1 MKSTLFNRV
10 AIVFVALSFF
20 ISALSCVE
28 QEYEISEENLNTEV
42 TIFQEGV
49 QIPIGSTAE
58 LKVKD
63 LLEKFGED
71 ESSEYL
77 EYLKTFG
84 NEGAY
89 AISMAGNFDDMSES
103 LSSLKGLQ
111 DEINIEGMTIHEDVA
126 FNLSSVDVSD
136 FKVDGQIYKME
147 YDLGDVVGNLNI
159 EVPSLDPLQMEV
171 KADLGEYVPD
181 LSSFDFGFDEDAF
194 PPMSVELSKISGS
207 LPDGFA
213 SIIGEEN
220 FKAPIPVDPKTGFEY
235 SYGGKTYLS
244 LSPMEIEM
252 ESDPYTM
259 EMSMDLPDGI
269 KSIGQITLKP
279 GAKVTVKVEVKN
291 SLFTD
296 GHIIPHVDFDVHEIF
311 HLTDEENSGHD
322 ELTID
327 HIVDDFDL
335 TAAGAVV
342 TKSYAVKSIK
352 VSEADIKDGRL
363 VINREIKIKEASLNY
378 QNLTT
383 SLEKLSAAG
392 DPMSFSMSVSFD
404 GFELES
410 VDLTVDTDEPV
421 TVEENKT
428 IPLNLDFD
436 VPADVIENIGYVKL
450 AKTLP
455 QTGEKKGNIH
465 LGLSA
470 SNVEDYM
477 HLGLETLDIT
487 FPEELVVEGA
497 VNGKLSY
504 KVADLSK
511 GLDEYIN
518 ISEIRLP
525 EPVNGKISIDRNIT
539 VAATASAYVSGSVNS
554 AELKAA
560 EDLVIGINVTNDL
573 KFEDYEVV
581 IKGFNHK
588 VTESHVIEEKLP
600 DAMKDLKGDITVYP
614 EGSPEIT
621 ISVVRPPMD
630 VPVVAGEGGIVIRF
644 PEMLKFKSEDLA
656 AFGNIFDGNRTLT
669 YAEGEEVPSEIV
681 LGIDRVVVTPVT
693 REDGIYVSGDFE
705 VSGNIGV
712 AEGQKVY
719 KKDIDV
725 LTGNDKDAKMVKI
738 EIVVP
743 ELVPSNV
750 AVDSY
755 TAEIEESFEFDILSP
770 DDLPEMIVSIGT
782 VELDEVYIDLGVDA
796 SDVLAKLGNPELSF
810 NMKVSIPDFI
820 ILEGVETVADKENNA
835 LIVSLSETA
844 DATGKI
850 SVDPIKVKAIDLT
863 GVVEKKETLA
873 GKITVSGSATL
884 ADASIDVD
892 DLQNSEDMSISLDG
906 GISGSGENGA
916 ITIAKASAKVDYQ
929 VDPVKTTVDLS
940 EIREALN
947 TENLSVNFAL
957 SHVHLGLDLQTNLGI
972 SANAEISVVPY
983 YGDIPEEAIVRSIEI
998 NAPSAVGEV
1007 KHSKYW
1013 FAAKEDCTPE
1023 GYTYIDLPI
1032 LDLLKDIPDSLQIT
1046 LTAGTDKTK
1055 ECVLD
1060 THTDYILEADY
1071 SFEIPLQFD
1080 ESFNIEFT
1088 HTISDIPEIIGTIFQ
1103 YGSLALTGE
1112 VVSGLPLK
1120 LDMTADLLD
1129 ASGNVIPLDEK
1140 AGKLLINACEAV
1152 NTPSTTEINLL
1163 FGKKK
1168 GTTIPEISDIRLTF
1182 RATAVDVPIT
1192 ENSFLKL
1199 TLQALV
1205 PEGITVDLK
1214 DLMSNEENEGE

>member
-1 MKSTLFNRV
+1 MKPTLFNRV
-10 AIVFVALSFF
+10 TIVFVALSYF
-20 ISALSCVE
+20 IFALSCVE
-28 QEYEISEENLNTEV
+28 QEYEISEENLNMEV
-42 TIFQEGV
+42 TVFQEGV

-84 NEGAY
+84 NEKAY

-136 FKVDGQIYKME
+136 FKVDRQDYDME
-147 YDLGDVVGNLNI
+147 YDLGGVVGNLNV

-171 KADLGEYVPD
+171 KANLGEYVPE
-181 LSSFDFGFDEDAF
+181 LSGFDFGFEEDAF
-194 PPMSVELSKISGS
+194 PPMSMELSKMSGS
-207 LPDGFA
+207 LPAGFA

-220 FKAPIPVDPKTGFEY
+220 FKAPIPVNPKEGFDY
-235 SYGGKTYLS
+235 SYGGKTYIS
-244 LSPMEIEM
+244 LSPMEIEL
-252 ESDPYTM
+252 EADPYTM

-269 KSIGQITLKP
+269 KSIDQITLKP
-279 GAKVTVKVEVKN
+279 GAKITVRLEVRN
-291 SLFTD
+291 SLFTG

-335 TAAGAVV
+335 TATGAVV
-342 TKSYAVKSIK
+342 ENSYAVKSIK
-352 VSEADIKDGRL
+352 VSEADIKDGKL
-363 VINREIKIKEASLNY
+363 VINRTINIEEASLNY
-378 QNLTT
+378 EDLTT
-383 SLEKLSAAG
+383 SLEKLSTPG
-392 DPMSFSMSVSFD
+392 EPMSFSLAVSFD

-410 VDLTVDTDEPV
+410 VDLTVDTDEPMK
-421 TVEENKT
+421 VEENKS
-428 IPLNLDFD
+428 IPLKLDFD
-436 VPADVIENIGYVKL
+436 VPADVIESIGYVKL

-455 QTGEKKGNIH
+455 QSGEKKGNIH
-465 LGLSA
+465 LDLSA

-477 HLGLETLDIT
+477 HLGLETLEIT

-511 GLDEYIN
+511 GLDEYVH

-525 EPVNGKISIDRNIT
+525 EPVNGKISIDKNIT
-539 VAATASAYVSGSVNS
+539 VAAKASASVSGSVNS

-560 EDLVIGINVTNDL
+560 KDLVIGINVENDL
-573 KFEDYEVV
+573 EFEDYEVV

-588 VTESHVIEEKLP
+588 VAESHTIEEKLP

-614 EGSPEIT
+614 EGSPVIA
-621 ISVVRPPMD
+621 ISVVCPPIG

-656 AFGNIFDGNRTLT
+656 AFGSSFDGNRTLT
-669 YAEGEEVPSEIV
+669 FAEGQEVPSEIV

-712 AEGQKVY
+712 AEGQRIY
-719 KKDIDV
+719 KSAIDV
-725 LTGNDKDAKMVKI
+725 LTGNDKEAKKVKI

-796 SDVLAKLGNPELSF
+796 SDILTKLGNPELSF

-863 GVVEKKETLA
+863 GVVENKKTLA

-892 DLQNSEDMSISLDG
+892 DLQNSEELSISLDG

-972 SANAEISVVPY
+972 SANAKISVVPY
-983 YGDIPEEAIVRSIEI
+983 YGDVPEEAIVRSIEI

-1013 FAAKEDCTPE
+1013 FAAKADCTPE

-1182 RATAVDVPIT
+1182 KATAVDVPIT